1 MGARTGLELELEPD
15 PELSNKLD
23 VEDDTDPCPEAAL
36 CVARLL
42 KLAIL
47 ASGLMDPAGAGDR
60 GGLERLGEE
69 AVDWSCAM
77 GTSVIVAEEA
87 VVMGEEGTTPGANF
101 VPEIT
106 TLLTG
111 KVSASMTLCKVCQDR
126 DQKKKNN
133 E

>member
-69 AVDWSCAM
+69 AV
-77 GTSVIVAEEA
+77 
-87 VVMGEEGTTPGANF
+87 VMGEEGTTPGANF

-111 KVSASMTLCKVCQDR
+111 KLSASITLCKVCQDR
-126 DQKKKNN
+126 DQKKNSG
-133 E
+133 